1 MPSSRIS
8 RCTYDFCPM
17 RLREDPL
24 PSRKQGGPLDGQV
37 GPTRLN
43 QPPEAGQDVTVDQQ
57 ASCGFSSAQ
66 AQRRIIPIQSV
77 GLYGGLSCLHSSV
90 ASQLALVRIVVT
102 AWQGGAAGAGDVP
115 RALAALTL
123 VM

>member
-1 MPSSRIS
+1 
-8 RCTYDFCPM
+8 
-17 RLREDPL
+17 
-24 PSRKQGGPLDGQV
+24 
-37 GPTRLN
+37 
-43 QPPEAGQDVTVDQQ
+43 
-57 ASCGFSSAQ
+57 
-66 AQRRIIPIQSV
+66 
-77 GLYGGLSCLHSSV
+77 LYGGLSCLHSSV